1 MKPLVIDFAPTP
13 SRPGQLLYSLPQRVR
28 WFAGGVGALLVVLS
42 SAAWLTTSPVEA
54 SHMTEASSRRLPGAE
69 EAQAVDAAVRE
80 LNLPW
85 LAALDALS
93 TTFGQGNDAVLL
105 RIEADTQRAVIRLS
119 GTAREV
125 GTVQRLPARLRAA
138 GPFAGATL
146 ISQET
151 QEGLATRPVVF
162 VIELNLRDGT

>member
-1 MKPLVIDFAPTP
+1 
-13 SRPGQLLYSLPQRVR
+13 
-28 WFAGGVGALLVVLS
+28 
-42 SAAWLTTSPVEA
+42 
-54 SHMTEASSRRLPGAE
+54 MTEATARRLPGAE
-69 EAQAVDAAVRE
+69 EAQTVDAAVRE

-85 LAALDALS
+85 LAALDAL
-93 TTFGQGNDAVLL
+93 TMTFGQEKDAVLL
-105 RIEADTQRAVIRLS
+105 RIEADAQRAVIRLS

-151 QEGLATRPVVF
+151 QEGLPARPVVF
-162 VIELNLRDGT
+162 VIELDLRDGT